1 MRPPT
6 QSGASDISVGEN
18 NASGVGGEVGPD
30 AVGPKQLRRG
40 DFFVPVNLT
49 CNSRPERATKA
60 AKCGNRTCKAAAES
74 AASQNGSEPRSAVGR
89 ALGSQLTCPPLL
101 IKTNCDDFTFQDF
114 CKLVQSGCTILLNK
128 K

>member
-60 AKCGNRTCKAAAES
+60 AKYSNRTCKAAPSS
-74 AASQNGSEPRSAVGR
+74 ATAKNRGWLRSVH
-89 ALGSQLTCPPLL
+89 S
-101 IKTNCDDFTFQDF
+101 
-114 CKLVQSGCTILLNK
+114 
-128 K
+128 